1 MSRLRWLAVLVGIIA
16 TLTTIPSIS
25 AQTTLGATDTQA
37 VPQQGF
43 QPVVRMLG
51 IQSED
56 TVEWVVTV
64 SNTGDVI
71 GESVVLRN
79 DLVNALQVETVQI
92 NTGTASIDGQTVTI
106 TLPQLAPQQS
116 VRFSIIT
123 KPLADALITNT
134 ICATANNYIGEQ
146 CALSVP
152 IQALPATGEPL
163 LWRTRLQWVSL
174 ITVSVSLLMIGLGL
188 LGWQFIHE

>member
-1 MSRLRWLAVLVGIIA
+1 MSRLRWLLTLVMLFITA
-16 TLTTIPSIS
+16 STIPSVT
-25 AQTTLGATDTQA
+25 AQTTLGVDNTEA

-43 QPVVRMLG
+43 TPVVRMLG
-51 IQSED
+51 IQNDD
-56 TVEWVVTV
+56 TVEWVVTI
-64 SNTGDVI
+64 SNTGDVT

-92 NTGTASIDGQTVTI
+92 NTGTASIDGQTVLITI
-106 TLPQLAPQQS
+106 PELAPQQS
-116 VRFSIIT
+116 VRFSVIT

-134 ICATANNYIGEQ
+134 ICATAENYEGEE

-163 LWRTRLQWVSL
+163 ILRVRLQWLSL
-174 ITVSVSLLMIGLGL
+174 ITVSISLLMVGGGL
-188 LGWQFIHE
+188 LGWQLLHE